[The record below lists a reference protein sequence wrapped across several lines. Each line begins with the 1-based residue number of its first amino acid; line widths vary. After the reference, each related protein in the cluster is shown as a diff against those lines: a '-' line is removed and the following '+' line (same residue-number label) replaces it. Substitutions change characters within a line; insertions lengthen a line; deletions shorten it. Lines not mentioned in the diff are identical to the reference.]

1 MKNSRPVS
9 WLRSLGN
16 FLAGLFA
23 DAVTAFL
30 HWSWARRL
38 LVVGGLLA
46 FLAVTLV
53 VDVPP
58 LATLRAWADTAGP
71 WFTLM
76 FWFAYVFI
84 TQFPVPRTIL
94 TLSAGVLFGP
104 WVGILVA
111 LSATTVAAAVSLVVV
126 RQLLGDWMR
135 PRLTH
140 PAVVGIDARLRHRG
154 WLSVTAL
161 RMIAGVP
168 FSVMNYV
175 AALTSVPLWSF
186 TIATCLGSA
195 PGTVVTVLLG
205 DTLTGEADPAIIWI
219 TIALAA
225 LGVVGLVIDSR
236 IPVKA
241 RK

>member
-1 MKNSRPVS
+1 MKTSRPTA
-9 WLRSLGN
+9 WLRSLGH

-23 DAVTAFL
+23 DATTAFL
-30 HWSWARRL
+30 NWSWLRRV
-38 LVVGGLLA
+38 LVVTGLAA
-46 FLAVTLV
+46 FLAITLWL
-53 VDVPP
+53 DVPP
-58 LATLRAWADTAGP
+58 LATLREWADTAGP
-71 WFTLM
+71 GFVVI
-76 FWFAYVFI
+76 FWLAYVVV

-104 WVGILVA
+104 WTGILVA
-111 LSATTVAAAVSLVVV
+111 LSATTVAAAISLLIV
-126 RQLLGDWMR
+126 RGLVGDWIR

-154 WLSVTAL
+154 WLAVTSL

-168 FSVMNYV
+168 FSVLNYV
-175 AALTSVPLWSF
+175 AALTSIPLLPF
-186 TIATCLGSA
+186 ALATLLGSA

-205 DTLTGEADPAIIWI
+205 DTLTGEADPTIIWI
-219 TIALAA
+219 TLGLA
-225 LGVVGLVIDSR
+225 VVGMVGLILDSR